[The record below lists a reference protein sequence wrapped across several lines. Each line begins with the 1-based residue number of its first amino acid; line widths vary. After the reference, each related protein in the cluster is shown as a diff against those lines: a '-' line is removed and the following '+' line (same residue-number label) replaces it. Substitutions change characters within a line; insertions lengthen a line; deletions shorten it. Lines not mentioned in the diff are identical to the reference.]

1 MKRLLTLFIL
11 VFAIT
16 LLASCD
22 DKEETVVLPDL
33 TGMTR
38 VEAVSA
44 LTSLKLKVTTAQ
56 VIDDEREEGVFSHY
70 GNDLSSGDSV
80 SLDERIVVYIVQ
92 HTEIDGVRLPDLT
105 GLDEDA
111 ALDILLELEL
121 FVTIDEVP
129 NNDVEIGLFSNYG
142 DGLLAGDIVEEN
154 TAITVYFAIEQVFF
168 NEQFIISKYLEGSGN
183 NRALE
188 LFNASD
194 ETIDLELYGVALY
207 LNGDESPTRRIDLDG
222 TLEPGDTIVI
232 VHGDAEPELKAKAD
246 LISNDLV
253 HDGNDTIAITY
264 RDDYSVDILGTIG
277 FQFYY
282 LSNQTLVRKPDI
294 IDSKLVYNNLDWD
307 VYALDNHEMF
317 GEHPVDFP
325 AGFTFDESFLE
336 LDYFTE
342 QGGMVE
348 VTYVY
353 ANDGDTSYFDPH
365 FSGDKR
371 VRFVGIDTPEMTP
384 THQPWAPEAT
394 AFVRDLLDNAETIY
408 VQHDPASG
416 RTESYGRYL
425 GLIWVDGQLLNYLV
439 VQAGFSENKYY
450 DESEFFVFNGVSLN
464 YWFRH
469 AEQEAKEAERGLWS

>member
-1 MKRLLTLFIL
+1 MKRLLTLFL
-11 VFAIT
+11 LMFAVT
-16 LLASCD
+16 LMVSCD
-22 DKEETVVLPDL
+22 DNEEAVVLPDL

-38 VEAVSA
+38 TEAVSA

-80 SLDERIVVYIVQ
+80 TLDERIIVYIVA

-111 ALDILLELEL
+111 ALDILLELDL
-121 FVTIDEVP
+121 FVSIDEVP
-129 NNDVEIGLFSNYG
+129 NNDVEIGVFSNYG
-142 DGLLAGDIVEEN
+142 DGLVAGDIVEEN

-168 NEQFIISKYLEGSGN
+168 NEQFIISKYLEGTGN
-183 NRALE
+183 NRAIE

-222 TLEPGDTIVI
+222 ILEPGETIVI
-232 VHGDAEPELKAKAD
+232 VHTESEPELKAKAD
-246 LISNDLV
+246 LVSDDLV
-253 HDGNDTIAITY
+253 HNGNDTIAVTY
-264 RDDYSVDILGTIG
+264 RDDYIVDVLGKIG
-277 FQFYY
+277 FAVFY
-282 LSNQTLVRKPDI
+282 LMDRTLVRKPDI
-294 IDSKLVYNNLDWD
+294 VDSSTTYNNLDWD

-325 AGFTFDESFLE
+325 EGFTFDESFID

-353 ANDGDTSYFDPH
+353 ANDGDTSYLDPH
-365 FSGDKR
+365 FSGGNR

-384 THQPWAPEAT
+384 THQPWAQEAT

-408 VQHDPASG
+408 VQHDPSSG
-416 RTESYGRYL
+416 RTETYGRYL

-439 VQAGFSENKYY
+439 VQAGLSENKYY
-450 DESEFFVFNGVSLN
+450 DETEFFVFNGVSLN

>member
-348 VTYVY
+348 
-353 ANDGDTSYFDPH
+353 
-365 FSGDKR
+365 
-371 VRFVGIDTPEMTP
+371 
-384 THQPWAPEAT
+384 
-394 AFVRDLLDNAETIY
+394 
-408 VQHDPASG
+408 
-416 RTESYGRYL
+416 
-425 GLIWVDGQLLNYLV
+425 
-439 VQAGFSENKYY
+439 
-450 DESEFFVFNGVSLN
+450 
-464 YWFRH
+464 
-469 AEQEAKEAERGLWS
+469 